1 MTPRQAARPA
11 VRRKAPASDRATFA
25 EKVVAFYRDLKPPNL
40 KRLGVHSMYPY
51 ASKQVLAYTR
61 RFFEKYFPDR
71 HERVFIFGIN
81 PGRFGAGT
89 SGVTFTDGVALE
101 RHGIPNDLP
110 KRREL
115 SAEFVEK
122 VIARWGSP
130 EAFYRS
136 FFITAVSPIG
146 FTRDG
151 LNYNY
156 YDSPALLA
164 SVEPFIIETI
174 ERQLAFGARRHV
186 GVVLGTGRNYQY
198 VNRLN
203 AEHGFFGSIVP
214 LEHPR
219 FIMQYRRKRLEEFVD
234 KYERVLRDALTRT

>member
-1 MTPRQAARPA
+1 
-11 VRRKAPASDRATFA
+11 
-25 EKVVAFYRDLKPPNL
+25 
-40 KRLGVHSMYPY
+40 
-51 ASKQVLAYTR
+51 
-61 RFFEKYFPDR
+61 
-71 HERVFIFGIN
+71 
-81 PGRFGAGT
+81 
-89 SGVTFTDGVALE
+89 VTFTDGVALE
-101 RHGIPNDLP
+101 RHGISNALP

-122 VIARWGSP
+122 VIARWGGP

-136 FFITAVSPIG
+136 FFISAVSPIG

-164 SVEPFIIETI
+164 AVEPFIIETL
-174 ERQLAFGARRHV
+174 ERQLSFGARRHV
-186 GVVLGTGRNYQY
+186 GIVLGTGRNYQY

-234 KYERVLRDALTRT
+234 KYEKVLRDALE